1 MPIDRVSLQFGA
13 SSELVAIVILDRVD
27 KVYPN
32 GSIGLKQVSLTIEAG
47 EFWLITGHSGSGKST
62 LLKLLYGA
70 EFPTAGTVE
79 VQGLRVTPPNLTF
92 LRRRL
97 GVIFQD
103 YKLIQER
110 TVFENV
116 ALVLQCQGVSPMEV
130 KKRVSSVLSMVDLAG
145 RAHALPQ
152 ELSGGEQQRVGIAR
166 AIVHSP
172 PLILADEPTGNL
184 DPENTW
190 QVMQILQK
198 LHQSGR
204 TIVVTTH
211 DRQWLNSDYDYKLLE
226 LNYGRVQS

>member
-1 MPIDRVSLQFGA
+1 M
-13 SSELVAIVILDRVD
+13 AIVILDRVD
-27 KVYPN
+27 KIYAN
-32 GSIGLKQVSLTIEAG
+32 GSIGLKNISLTIGAG

-62 LLKLLYGA
+62 LLKLLYGG
-70 EFPTAGTVE
+70 ELPTAGVVE
-79 VQGLRVTPPNLTF
+79 VQGIRVVPSKLTF

-97 GVIFQD
+97 GVVFQD

-116 ALVLQCQGVSPMEV
+116 ALVLQCQGFSPLEV
-130 KKRVSSVLSMVDLAG
+130 KKRVGGVLKMVDLTD
-145 RAHALPQ
+145 RAHALPR

-190 QVMQILQK
+190 QVMQIFQK
-198 LHQSGR
+198 LHQSGL
-204 TIVVTTH
+204 TVVVTTH
-211 DRQWLNSDYDYKLLE
+211 DRQWLTNNYNYKRIE
-226 LNYGRVQS
+226 LNHGRIQP